1 MDPNQA
7 MVSNAA
13 PTANSGPQA
22 TPGPPVPATAPPNM
36 FQPPFPYDP
45 NAYNPHVDPHQ
56 HGGQPIYPF
65 PYSYGHPSGFGSI
78 AGPPLVHIGEE
89 GSVAPYHPTIP
100 PPAVAPGP
108 PPLNTATPG
117 TSKRPRAVR
126 SSGTPGT
133 GKTRIFQA
141 CERCRE
147 RKAKV
152 SYFCPPKL
160 TSCQTLSSSVMVFV
174 PYVHTVL
181 PVI

>member
-7 MVSNAA
+7 IVTNAA
-13 PTANSGPQA
+13 PAVPSSTAN
-22 TPGPPVPATAPPNM
+22 PGAPAVPVAAPPNM

-65 PYSYGHPSGFGSI
+65 PYGYGHPSGFGSI

-100 PPAVAPGP
+100 PPVVAPGP
-108 PPLNTATPG
+108 TPPNPTTPG
-117 TSKRPRAVR
+117 SSKRPRAVR
-126 SSGTPGT
+126 PPGAPGS

-152 SYFCPPKL
+152 NFFLSLSSSILL
-160 TSCQTLSSSVMVFV
+160 TMLSSVMVFGL
-174 PYVHTVL
+174 YVRIAL